1 MQLISTNQLGR
12 EDNTTIVAYGLSGTG
27 KTYAIST
34 IEEPCLILS
43 AEAGL
48 RSLADFDFP
57 AVEIE
62 HPGQLMDILK
72 WLASSKE
79 AEQYTWGCRDSISEI
94 AEQILIVEKRANK
107 DGRKA
112 YGEMAVK
119 VTEVIRGFRDLK
131 KCVYM
136 TAKLDRVKDDFSGGL
151 VCAPDMPGQRMR
163 GQLPYL
169 VDHVFAL
176 QAQKDTA
183 GKIRRLFQ
191 TQGDEKFIAKTRG
204 GKLKQFVPPNLTRI
218 NNLLK
223 GVE

>member
-79 AEQYTWGCRDSISEI
+79 AEQYTWVCLDSISEI

-169 VDHVFAL
+169 WTTCLHCRRRRIPRERFVDFFKHRAMRSL
-176 QAQKDTA
+176 SPRPGEASSSSLC
-183 GKIRRLFQ
+183 RR
-191 TQGDEKFIAKTRG
+191 T
-204 GKLKQFVPPNLTRI
+204 
-218 NNLLK
+218 
-223 GVE
+223 

>member
-1 MQLISTNQLGR
+1 MGNKKRGSTMKLISTNQLGQ

-79 AEQYTWGCRDSISEI
+79 AEQYTWVCLDSISEI

-136 TAKLDRVKDDFSGGL
+136 TAKLDRVKDDLVSGCEGSCL
-151 VCAPDMPGQRMR
+151 TWLTTCLHCRRRRIPRERFVDFFKHRAMRSLLPRPGEASSSS
-163 GQLPYL
+163 LC
-169 VDHVFAL
+169 
-176 QAQKDTA
+176 
-183 GKIRRLFQ
+183 RR
-191 TQGDEKFIAKTRG
+191 T
-204 GKLKQFVPPNLTRI
+204 
-218 NNLLK
+218 
-223 GVE
+223 